1 MLILLDHSTPV
12 GLRRR
17 LPGHTVHTAAQLGWE
32 RLPDGQ
38 LISLA
43 QQAGYELL
51 ITCDQGITHQQNP
64 ATIRMAM
71 LTLRSNHWGLL
82 RLRIDDI
89 VAAVNDI
96 KPGEHRELDI
106 W

>member
-1 MLILLDHSTPV
+1 M
-12 GLRRR
+12 
-17 LPGHTVHTAAQLGWE
+17 HTAAQLGWAH
-32 RLPDGQ
+32 RPDDQ

-43 QQAGYELL
+43 QQSGYELL
-51 ITCDQGITHQQNP
+51 ITCDQGIAHQQNP

-71 LTLRSNHWGLL
+71 LTLRPNHWGLL

-96 KPGEHRELDI
+96 KPGEHREISL